1 MGRMLDA
8 LKRAEDARAETDEQ
22 LAGTPMLVSS
32 EKGETMAD
40 AEEVPFIEVGPRKS
54 MEASPSVLACSP
66 VASPFS
72 PRREPQPNPRN
83 EPLLGV
89 ATPRSVQFRALPGRM
104 ETRSHFA
111 PELVAYHA
119 PEQAAARQYREVLDA
134 VLNTSTAGER
144 ASALL
149 FTPASPGTGNTTTLL
164 NVAITAAR
172 RERWRVVVVDANGR
186 SSNVAERLGLPAAPG
201 LREALA
207 GLATFEDVVRP
218 TDQANLF
225 ALTAGSSAA
234 ATVRDGAGG
243 LRFVAETMRSLLRQ
257 LRQRFH
263 LVFVD
268 GPCCDGRPDATA
280 LGAACDAVY
289 LVVSEQEAETPQ
301 TDERLQLLRHQG
313 ACLAGCIL
321 VADSSR

>member
-1 MGRMLDA
+1 MLDA

-22 LAGTPMLVSS
+22 SAGTPMLGSTAEAEAS
-32 EKGETMAD
+32 AD
-40 AEEVPFIEVGPRKS
+40 TEEVPFIEVGPHKS

-66 VASPFS
+66 VVSPFS
-72 PRREPQPNPRN
+72 PRNEPQPAPRN

-89 ATPRSVQFRALPGRM
+89 PTPRSVQFRALPGRM
-104 ETRSHFA
+104 ETRCRFS

-119 PEQAAARQYREVLDA
+119 PDQAAARQYREVLDA
-134 VLNTSTAGER
+134 VLSTSTAGER

-149 FTPASPGTGNTTTLL
+149 FTSASPGTGNTTTLL

-186 SSNVAERLGLPAAPG
+186 PPNVSERLGLPAAPG
-201 LREALA
+201 LREVLA
-207 GLATFEDVVRP
+207 GMVSLEDVVRP

-225 ALTAGSSAA
+225 ALTAGLPASPP
-234 ATVRDGAGG
+234 RDGAGG

-268 GPCCDGRPDATA
+268 GPCWDGRPDAMA
-280 LGAACDAVY
+280 LGVACDAVY
-289 LVVSEQEAETPQ
+289 LVVAEQESESPR
-301 TDERLQLLRHQG
+301 TDELLQLLRQQG
-313 ACLAGCIL
+313 ARLAGCIL
-321 VADSSR
+321 VANSSR